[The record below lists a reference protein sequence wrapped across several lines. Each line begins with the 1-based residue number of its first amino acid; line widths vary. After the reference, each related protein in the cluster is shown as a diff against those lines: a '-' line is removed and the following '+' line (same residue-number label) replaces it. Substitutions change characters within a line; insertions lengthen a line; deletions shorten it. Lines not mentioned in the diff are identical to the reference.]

1 MIDKRIKQIAGHY
14 GSSHQQRQCIEELTE
29 LSLALQQYRKGKA
42 TIYDIA
48 SEIADVQIMLQQM
61 MFFFGLS
68 SQVEEKTEFKINRQ
82 LKRIEREK

>member
-68 SQVEEKTEFKINRQ
+68 SKVEETTEFKINRQ

>member
-68 SQVEEKTEFKINRQ
+68 SKVEEKTEFKINRQ

>member
-68 SQVEEKTEFKINRQ
+68 SKVEEETEFKINRQ
-82 LKRIEREK
+82 LERIRNE

>member
-48 SEIADVQIMLQQM
+48 SEIADVEIMLQQM

-68 SQVEEKTEFKINRQ
+68 SKVEEETEFKINRQ